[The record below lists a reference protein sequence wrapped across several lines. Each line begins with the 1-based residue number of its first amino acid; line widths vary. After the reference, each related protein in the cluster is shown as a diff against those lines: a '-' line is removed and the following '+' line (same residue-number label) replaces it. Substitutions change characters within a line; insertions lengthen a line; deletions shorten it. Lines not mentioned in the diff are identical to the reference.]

1 LWGGA
6 RSEEQGVLRHTS
18 GREEPKSDGEAAD
31 TMPRWTAYVT
41 AVVALLAGA
50 LMVVQGA
57 VAIWRMR

>member
-1 LWGGA
+1 
-6 RSEEQGVLRHTS
+6 
-18 GREEPKSDGEAAD
+18 
-31 TMPRWTAYVT
+31 MPRWTAYVT